1 MALLAGICYAFNN
14 FFLGQLAHHGLVAV
28 IYVNIP
34 SFLLFMLVYAANLL
48 RNKYYYGFYWSR
60 ETSIFFREADN
71 SLDWSVVLGVVLMS
85 FCKLCG
91 FCLVV
96 ITFHYANAAGMNLGI
111 ITVIFNFCCIT
122 DSVVFYFVFN
132 EKLSR
137 PQLFGSLVMLSG
149 AIFIAQKPGG
159 QALPQYPRHALETDK
174 EYFTRVH
181 EIE

>member
-1 MALLAGICYAFNN
+1 M
-14 FFLGQLAHHGLVAV
+14 AV

-60 ETSIFFREADN
+60 ETSIFFRESDN